1 MITKKNS
8 TLEVNFDYGNS
19 AGTCAATG
27 NYKVQND
34 QLKTIGIN
42 GQYTKDEKT
51 YTFTADR
58 DDQGKVNIA
67 GVPPAILA
75 DVATE
80 VAALV
85 EEVEAEVTPN
95 NE

>member
-8 TLEVNFDYGNS
+8 TLEVKFDYGND
-19 AGTCAATG
+19 AGTCFATG
-27 NYKVQND
+27 NYKVENN

-58 DDQGKVNIA
+58 DNQGKVNIN
-67 GVPPAILA
+67 GVPPTILVEVGA
-75 DVATE
+75 E
-80 VAALV
+80 VANLV

-95 NE
+95 EQ